1 MKPQK
6 ATSGQL
12 RQHNRQLLLRAVQ
25 SGLADNRAALSQVTG
40 LAKPTV
46 SDLIGE
52 LLDEGLLIETG
63 HGKSAEGGGKRPRLL
78 EFVPDAR
85 QVIGVSVSHS
95 AIRGIL
101 TNLNGQISAQHYSLP
116 NGSLLN
122 DLICVVNGLVA
133 QLDAPLLC
141 IGVGVPG
148 KEELPQ
154 TLETKLAEHFDVPV
168 YIGNNTEL
176 AAVAQFAF
184 GAASEADSL
193 VTVLVN
199 RGVEVGYVLGGSAY
213 HSGGDIG
220 ELRLDNGLPLE
231 ALLSWSYIYE
241 RACQLLEECPHSHL
255 SLDDLSY
262 LTIQHAA
269 LNGDACALTL
279 QGEIAA
285 HLGHIFAWI
294 IALLKPEHISL
305 AGNITDMGTALL
317 AQAIEEAKRH
327 FPTQRIQQVAFS
339 LATAS
344 TLSATGAVAQALQQE
359 LGLNG

>member
-63 HGKSAEGGGKRPRLL
+63 HGKAAEGGGKRPRLL

-95 AIRGIL
+95 AIRGVL
-101 TNLNGQISAQHYSLP
+101 TNLNGQVSAEHYSLP
-116 NGSLLN
+116 NGALLE

-148 KEELPQ
+148 KETLPK
-154 TLETKLAEHFDVPV
+154 TFETKLAAHFEVPV

-176 AAVAQFAF
+176 AAIAQFAF
-184 GAASEADSL
+184 GAASEAESL

-199 RGVEVGYVLGGSAY
+199 RSVEIGFVLGGAAY

-220 ELRLDNGLPLE
+220 ELHRENGLSLE
-231 ALLSWSYIYE
+231 TLLGWSYIHE
-241 RACQLLEECPHSHL
+241 RICHLLKTYPDSRLNHTP
-255 SLDDLSY
+255 LSY
-262 LTIQHAA
+262 LTIQHAVS
-269 LNGDACALTL
+269 NGDACALTV
-279 QGEIAA
+279 QEEIATY
-285 HLGHIFAWI
+285 LGHIFAWI

-305 AGNITDMGTALL
+305 AGNVTDMGMPLL
-317 AQAIEEAKRH
+317 LRSIEKAQAQFSVERV
-327 FPTQRIQQVAFS
+327 RQVRFS

-359 LGLNG
+359 LGLIG